1 VRITQRAVALTSLQG
16 LNRNLEAV
24 GRLQQQLTSGRQINA
39 PSDSPTGTNRAMQT
53 RGDAAATAQYAR
65 NISDGRSRL
74 DATDSALTSMLEQV
88 RKVRDL
94 TVQAGNTGAL
104 SPTALEGIATEA
116 DQLQQSL
123 LALANSTLQ
132 GRPLFGGIATGNAAY
147 AADGSYLGRG
157 GGDGQQVL
165 RRVSD
170 TEVIRVDITGAEAFV
185 DPDTGEDLFAVIG
198 DVVTAMR
205 AGDSAGLSAGLARI
219 DGVMGAMLTAVAD
232 VGARAR
238 RIESAEQVTA
248 DRELT
253 LTQRLAETENIDLPK
268 TIMELEMQKVG
279 YEAALSATAKSL
291 QPTLVDFLQ

>member
-16 LNRNLEAV
+16 LNRNLDAV

-65 NISDGRSRL
+65 NISDGKSRL

-104 SPTALEGIATEA
+104 SSTALEGIATEA
-116 DQLQQSL
+116 DQLKKSL

-132 GRPLFGGIATGNAAY
+132 GRPLFGGITTGSTAFAT
-147 AADGSYLGRG
+147 DGTYHGRG
-157 GGDGQQVL
+157 GVPGQQVL

-185 DPDTGEDLFAVIG
+185 DPDTGENLFAVID

-205 AGDSAGLSAGLARI
+205 AGDSAGLGAGLGRI
-219 DGVMGAMLTAVAD
+219 DGVMDAMLTAVAD
-232 VGARAR
+232 VGARAK

-291 QPTLVDFLQ
+291 QPTLVDFLR